1 MRAIAVRG
9 AAAALPLLMMMSV
22 LVADPVQA
30 TDPLSPVRLS
40 VPPLGF
46 VLSVE
51 LDGVSADQ
59 VHASLVF
66 QRIAGQVVDGNAQEV
81 GGIPV
86 HRPLTLEGAG
96 EELSVNAFPLGPG
109 VPSLPNGVYSERLQ
123 LVVMPD
129 PGVIGH
135 EITARATLYFRATN
149 GTLQRLTLK
158 QYSALVEPLVPG
170 RNKLQQSTLE
180 HTGAVA
186 SNGETRPVGGIDQ
199 RIEDGAPFN
208 VPGQDESPND

>member
-1 MRAIAVRG
+1 MRAHAVRG

-46 VLSVE
+46 VLPVE
-51 LDGVSADQ
+51 LDGVSADR

-66 QRIAGQVVDGNAQEV
+66 QRIAGQVVDGHAQTV

-86 HRPLTLEGAG
+86 RRPLTLESDGR
-96 EELSVNAFPLGPG
+96 ELTLDGSPVGPG
-109 VPSLPNGVYSERLQ
+109 VPSLPNGTYSERLE

-158 QYSALVEPLVPG
+158 QYSALVDPLVPG
-170 RNKLQQSTLE
+170 RNKLQEPTLE
-180 HTGAVA
+180 HSGAAA
-186 SNGETRPVGGIDQ
+186 SNGATRPVGAFDP